1 MRNLRNI
8 GFCILSVRRTVC
20 VLSALAVFDVGFLFS
35 QDYTRLSERTI
46 IGTARYVGMS
56 GAMTAIGGDP
66 SAVTDNPA
74 GLGLYRRAEAMATM
88 DIGIDRTLQ
97 TGQEKTGKTL
107 RFSLAQASAVFSLGD
122 FSKDDGLIA
131 YNFMISYKRHRTFFR
146 DYYGYAGSG
155 SALAPLLSN
164 ADVEWDIAIPNH
176 RTHDSNAFRLYE
188 RGQVNEF
195 GLDWAMNYSNKLY
208 FGLGLRIHS
217 YSLTEDALYQEVYGK
232 DSLYNKSYVSH
243 SGVGV
248 GVAAG
253 FIYRPLSWLRLGLA
267 IHTPTLGSL
276 RTYTDGKLQTKTD
289 TLGTSNA
296 PSLAFRDMDF
306 HLPVHL
312 STSAA
317 FQIGAYG
324 MIALQYDLYKQLQS
338 PIIHSLRA
346 GVEVIPVMGMYINA
360 GYACESTFK
369 KEETPVLMD
378 PTFDRQDTYSQF
390 PRTAQYASVALGYR
404 GSFVMVQAAYQYRW
418 QHIDL
423 FAHENAAPY
432 DMNATTHRIVITI
445 GWHR

>member
-1 MRNLRNI
+1 MRKRL
-8 GFCILSVRRTVC
+8 FLILFLFSPLLGGVGG
-20 VLSALAVFDVGFLFS
+20 GFLFS

-107 RFSLAQASAVFSLGD
+107 RFSLSQASAVFSLGD
-122 FSKDDGLIA
+122 FSKDDGFIA

-155 SALAPLLSN
+155 PALAPLLQK

-176 RTHDSNAFRLYE
+176 LTHDSNAFRLSE
-188 RGQVNEF
+188 RGQVNEY

-432 DMNATTHRIVITI
+432 DINATTHRIVITI

>member
-8 GFCILSVRRTVC
+8 GLCNLSVRRTVC

-66 SAVTDNPA
+66 SAVADNPA

-155 SALAPLLSN
+155 PALAPLLQK

-378 PTFDRQDTYSQF
+378 PTFDRQDAYSIC
-390 PRTAQYASVALGYR
+390 PKWSQYASVALGYR
-404 GSFVMVQAAYQYRW
+404 GSFIMVQAAYQYRW

-432 DMNATTHRIVITI
+432 DINATTHRIVITI

>member
-1 MRNLRNI
+1 MRKRLFLILFLFSPLLR
-8 GFCILSVRRTVC
+8 G
-20 VLSALAVFDVGFLFS
+20 VGGGYLFS

-97 TGQEKTGKTL
+97 TDQEKTGKTL

-155 SALAPLLSN
+155 PALAPLLQK

-176 RTHDSNAFRLYE
+176 LTHDSNAFRLYE
-188 RGQVNEF
+188 RGQVNEY

-346 GVEVIPVMGMYINA
+346 GLEVIPVMGLYINA
-360 GYACESTFK
+360 GYAYESTFK
-369 KEETPVLMD
+369 KTYAPAVMD
-378 PTFDRQDTYSQF
+378 PTFDRQDTYSIC
-390 PRTAQYASVALGYR
+390 PKWSQYASVAVGYR
-404 GSFVMVQAAYQYRW
+404 GNYFMVQAAYQFRW
-418 QHIDL
+418 QNNL
-423 FAHENAAPY
+423 LYAHEWAEPY
-432 DMNATTHRIVITI
+432 DMTTNTHRIVITL
-445 GWHR
+445 GWHQY

>member
-8 GFCILSVRRTVC
+8 GLCNLSVRRTVC
-20 VLSALAVFDVGFLFS
+20 VLSALAVFDVGYLFS

-88 DIGIDRTLQ
+88 DIGIDKALQ
-97 TGQEKTGKTL
+97 TDQEKAGKTIP
-107 RFSLAQASAVFSLGD
+107 FSLAQASAVFSLGD
-122 FSKDDGLIA
+122 FSKDDGIIA

-155 SALAPLLSN
+155 PALAPLLSS
-164 ADVEWDIAIPNH
+164 ADVEWDIAIPYH
-176 RTHDSNAFRLYE
+176 RTHDSNAFRLSE
-188 RGQVNEF
+188 RGQANEF

-217 YSLTEDALYQEVYGK
+217 YSLTEDAVYEEVYGK
-232 DSLYNKSYVSH
+232 EWLYNKSYVSH

-248 GVAAG
+248 GLGAG
-253 FIYRPLSWLRLGLA
+253 MIYRPLSWLRLGVA
-267 IHTPTLGSL
+267 IHTPSLGSL
-276 RTYTDGKLQTKTD
+276 RTSTDGKLQTMTD
-289 TLGTSNA
+289 TLGTSY
-296 PSLAFRDMDF
+296 PTPLSFRDMDF

-404 GSFVMVQAAYQYRW
+404 GSFIMV
-418 QHIDL
+418 
-423 FAHENAAPY
+423 AP
-432 DMNATTHRIVITI
+432 
-445 GWHR
+445 

>member
-8 GFCILSVRRTVC
+8 
-20 VLSALAVFDVGFLFS
+20 VLISLLLGRVGVGSLFS

-74 GLGLYRRAEAMATM
+74 GLGLYRRAEAMVTM
-88 DIGIDRTLQ
+88 DIGIDKALQ
-97 TGQEKTGKTL
+97 TGQEQAGKTI

-131 YNFMISYKRHRTFFR
+131 YNFMISYKRHRTFSR
-146 DYYGYAGSG
+146 DFFGYGKNGA
-155 SALAPLLSN
+155 ALAPLLAS
-164 ADVEWDIAIPNH
+164 ADVEWDIDIPSYL
-176 RTHDSNAFRLYE
+176 TYDSNALRLSE

-217 YSLTEDALYQEVYGK
+217 YSLTEDALYQEVYGTEW
-232 DSLYNKSYVSH
+232 LYNKSYVSH

-267 IHTPTLGSL
+267 IHTPTIGSL
-276 RTYTDGKLQTKTD
+276 RTSTDGKLQTMTD
-289 TLGTSNA
+289 TLGTSY
-296 PSLAFRDMDF
+296 PRPLSFRDTDF

-317 FQIGAYG
+317 FQIGAYS
-324 MIALQYDLYKQLQS
+324 MIALQYDLYKQQQS
-338 PIIHSLRA
+338 PMIHSLRA

-369 KEETPVLMD
+369 KEETPVPMD
-378 PTFDRQDTYSQF
+378 PTFESQDTYSQF

-404 GSFVMVQAAYQYRW
+404 GSFIMVQAAYQYRW

>member
-1 MRNLRNI
+1 MRNLRYI
-8 GFCILSVRRTVC
+8 
-20 VLSALAVFDVGFLFS
+20 VLISLLLGRVGVGSLFS

-74 GLGLYRRAEAMATM
+74 GLGLYRRAEAMVTM
-88 DIGIDRTLQ
+88 DIGIDKALQ
-97 TGQEKTGKTL
+97 TGQDQAGKTI

-131 YNFMISYKRHRTFFR
+131 YNFMISYKRHRTFSR
-146 DYYGYAGSG
+146 DFFGYGKNGA
-155 SALAPLLSN
+155 ALAPLLAS
-164 ADVEWDIAIPNH
+164 ADVEWDIDIPSYL
-176 RTHDSNAFRLYE
+176 TYDSNALRLSE

-217 YSLTEDALYQEVYGK
+217 YSLTEDALYQEVYGTEW
-232 DSLYNKSYVSH
+232 LYNKSYVSH

-267 IHTPTLGSL
+267 IHTPTIGSL
-276 RTYTDGKLQTKTD
+276 RTSTDGKLQTMTD
-289 TLGTSNA
+289 TLGTSY
-296 PSLAFRDMDF
+296 PRPLSFRDTDF

-317 FQIGAYG
+317 FQIGAYS
-324 MIALQYDLYKQLQS
+324 MIALQYDLYKQQQS
-338 PIIHSLRA
+338 PMIHSLRA
-346 GVEVIPVMGMYINA
+346 GVEVIPIMGMYINA

-369 KEETPVLMD
+369 KEGDPILMD
-378 PTFDRQDTYSQF
+378 PTFERQDVYSQF

-404 GSFVMVQAAYQYRW
+404 GSFIMVQAAYQYRW

>member
-1 MRNLRNI
+1 MRNLRYI
-8 GFCILSVRRTVC
+8 
-20 VLSALAVFDVGFLFS
+20 VLISLLLGRVGVGSLFS

-74 GLGLYRRAEAMATM
+74 GLGLYRRAEAMVTM
-88 DIGIDRTLQ
+88 DIGIDKALQ
-97 TGQEKTGKTL
+97 TGQDQAGKTI

-131 YNFMISYKRHRTFFR
+131 YNFMISYKRHRTFSR
-146 DYYGYAGSG
+146 DFFGYGKNGA
-155 SALAPLLSN
+155 ALAPLLAS
-164 ADVEWDIAIPNH
+164 ADVEWDIDIPSYL
-176 RTHDSNAFRLYE
+176 TYDSNALRLSE

-217 YSLTEDALYQEVYGK
+217 YSLTEDALYQEVYGTEW
-232 DSLYNKSYVSH
+232 LYNKSYVSH

-267 IHTPTLGSL
+267 IHTPTIGSL
-276 RTYTDGKLQTKTD
+276 RTSTDGKLQTMTD
-289 TLGTSNA
+289 TLGTSY
-296 PSLAFRDMDF
+296 PRPLSFRDTDF

-317 FQIGAYG
+317 FQIGAYS
-324 MIALQYDLYKQLQS
+324 MIALQYDLYKQQQS
-338 PIIHSLRA
+338 PMIHSLRA
-346 GVEVIPVMGMYINA
+346 GVEVIPIMGMYNNA

-369 KEETPVLMD
+369 KEGDPILMD
-378 PTFDRQDTYSQF
+378 PTFERQDVYSQF

-404 GSFVMVQAAYQYRW
+404 GSFIMVQAAYQYRW